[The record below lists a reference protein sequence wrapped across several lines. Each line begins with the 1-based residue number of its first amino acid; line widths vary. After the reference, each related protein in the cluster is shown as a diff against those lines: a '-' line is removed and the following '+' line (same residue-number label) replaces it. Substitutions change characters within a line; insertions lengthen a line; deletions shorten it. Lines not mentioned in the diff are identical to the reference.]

1 MIYITFDDFFVL
13 FFSIFM
19 QSNGGKGKGEGR
31 KKRSTSNEINPEDRE
46 KEDWEDQGDMDA
58 SQEII
63 NAFLGKYMTLPRA
76 IRLSIGHNF
85 TQMVKSC
92 TFRGRSCTNSR

>member
-1 MIYITFDDFFVL
+1 
-13 FFSIFM
+13 M

-31 KKRSTSNEINPEDRE
+31 KKRSTSNEITNPEDRE

-58 SQEII
+58 SQEVI
-63 NAFLGKYMTLPRA
+63 NEFLGKYMTLPRA

-92 TFRGRSCTNSR
+92 TFRGRNCTNSR

>member
-1 MIYITFDDFFVL
+1 M
-13 FFSIFM
+13 
-19 QSNGGKGKGEGR
+19 GKGKNR
-31 KKRSTSNEINPEDRE
+31 RKRSNSDKYDEIDPEDRE
-46 KEDWEDQGDMDA
+46 KSWEDQGEMDA
-58 SQEII
+58 SQEIL
-63 NAFLGKYMTLPRA
+63 NEFLGKYMTLPRA

>member
-1 MIYITFDDFFVL
+1 M
-13 FFSIFM
+13 
-19 QSNGGKGKGEGR
+19 GKGKTR
-31 KKRSTSNEINPEDRE
+31 RKRSNSDKYDEIDPEDRE
-46 KEDWEDQGDMDA
+46 KSWEDQGEMDA
-58 SQEII
+58 SQEIL
-63 NAFLGKYMTLPRA
+63 NEFLGKYMTLPRA